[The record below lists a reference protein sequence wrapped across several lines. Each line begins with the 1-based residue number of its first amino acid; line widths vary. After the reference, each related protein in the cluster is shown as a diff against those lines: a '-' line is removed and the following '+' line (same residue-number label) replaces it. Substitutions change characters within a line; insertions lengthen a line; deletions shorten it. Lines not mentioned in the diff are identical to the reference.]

1 VRTGNS
7 LILSFFKLISINL
20 SIGRW
25 IDKQIDTYL
34 YPSMNQIDDTS
45 ISLYL
50 AKIDRYIDR

>member
-1 VRTGNS
+1 M
-7 LILSFFKLISINL
+7 
-20 SIGRW
+20 
-25 IDKQIDTYL
+25 DKQIDTYL

>member
-1 VRTGNS
+1 MRTGNS